1 MVKLNDKSVNF
12 KKLTYALQTV
22 RQQNNSGMNVISF
35 INSTCDKW
43 IYLVGMLE
51 KGICINYLHVNWG
64 GSQAT
69 ILYQNKLIRESVQ
82 LKVEQVFKEI
92 V

>member
-1 MVKLNDKSVNF
+1 
-12 KKLTYALQTV
+12 
-22 RQQNNSGMNVISF
+22 
-35 INSTCDKW
+35 
-43 IYLVGMLE
+43 MLE